1 MWFFEIDITNLLDRK
16 YQNRYGVGIIE
27 IWYTFLR
34 KRDEALLCRQ
44 KLIEKEK
51 KTKEG
56 FGNIDGLGSVRGVGC
71 FELFTLNLKAI
82 SYEISMALE
91 LF

>member
-34 KRDEALLCRQ
+34 KRDEALLCR
-44 KLIEKEK
+44 K
-51 KTKEG
+51 K
-56 FGNIDGLGSVRGVGC
+56 
-71 FELFTLNLKAI
+71 
-82 SYEISMALE
+82 
-91 LF
+91 